1 MRASTIARANVK
13 VPTMRNLDATVCLRS
28 PEVKHLLLVED
39 DPGIARPL
47 VRALEREGF
56 EVEHLEAGEPAI
68 GRVDAGDIDLVVLD
82 LTLPD
87 LDGLDVCRQIR
98 ARHPALPIV
107 MLTAR
112 REEVDVVVGLD
123 AGADDY
129 VAKPFR
135 VAELVARL
143 RARLRVAPAA
153 VELTE
158 TDVVT
163 AGDVRI
169 ERAAHRA
176 FLGDA
181 EIELTPKEFDLLRL
195 LVIEAGRTVERTRI
209 MREVWDQHWWGPT
222 RTLDM
227 HVSALRRKLGDDPAD
242 PRRIVTVRGVG
253 FRLEPV

>member
-1 MRASTIARANVK
+1 VLSR
-13 VPTMRNLDATVCLRS
+13 
-28 PEVKHLLLVED
+28 LLLVED
-39 DPGIARPL
+39 DDAIARPL

-56 EVEHLEAGEPAI
+56 AVEHVAAGEPALD
-68 GRVDAGDIDLVVLD
+68 RVASGGIDLVVLD

-87 LDGLDVCRQIR
+87 LDGLEVSGRLR
-98 ARHPALPIV
+98 TAHPALPIV

-112 REEVDVVVGLD
+112 REEVDLVVGFD

-143 RARLRVAPAA
+143 RARLRVVPAA
-153 VELTE
+153 VQVPGA
-158 TDVVT
+158 DVLA
-163 AGDVRI
+163 AGDVRVD
-169 ERAAHRA
+169 RAAHRA
-176 FLGDA
+176 FDGETELD
-181 EIELTPKEFDLLRL
+181 LTPKEFDLLSL
-195 LVIEAGRTVERTRI
+195 LVAEAGRTVERNRI
-209 MREVWDQHWWGPT
+209 MREVWDERWWGPT

-253 FRLEPV
+253 FRLEAG

>member
-1 MRASTIARANVK
+1 MSCLQAAYAGPID
-13 VPTMRNLDATVCLRS
+13 TMKR
-28 PEVKHLLLVED
+28 LLLVED
-39 DPGIARPL
+39 DTAIARPL

-56 EVEHLEAGEPAI
+56 AVEHLEAGEPAI
-68 GRVDAGDIDLVVLD
+68 RRVDGEDIDLVVLD

-98 ARHPALPIV
+98 ANHPALPIV

-112 REEVDVVVGLD
+112 REEVDVVVGFD

-143 RARLRVAPAA
+143 RARLRVTPALEPA
-153 VELTE
+153 
-158 TDVVT
+158 DADQVT
-163 AGDVRI
+163 AGDVRVDG
-169 ERAAHRA
+169 AAHRA
-176 FLGDA
+176 FVGETELD
-181 EIELTPKEFDLLRL
+181 LTPKEFDLLQL
-195 LVIEAGRTVERTRI
+195 LVSEAGRTVERTRI
-209 MREVWDQHWWGPT
+209 MRAVWDEHWWGPT

-227 HVSALRRKLGDDPAD
+227 HVSALRRKLGDDPAN

>member
-1 MRASTIARANVK
+1 M
-13 VPTMRNLDATVCLRS
+13 CLRLDRGET
-28 PEVKHLLLVED
+28 PAARRD

-68 GRVDAGDIDLVVLD
+68 GRVTTGDIDLVVLD

-112 REEVDVVVGLD
+112 REEVDVVVGFD

-135 VAELVARL
+135 VAGTWPGCWRNCGSP
-143 RARLRVAPAA
+143 AP
-153 VELTE
+153 
-158 TDVVT
+158 
-163 AGDVRI
+163 
-169 ERAAHRA
+169 
-176 FLGDA
+176 
-181 EIELTPKEFDLLRL
+181 P
-195 LVIEAGRTVERTRI
+195 
-209 MREVWDQHWWGPT
+209 
-222 RTLDM
+222 
-227 HVSALRRKLGDDPAD
+227 SS
-242 PRRIVTVRGVG
+242 
-253 FRLEPV
+253 

>member
-1 MRASTIARANVK
+1 
-13 VPTMRNLDATVCLRS
+13 
-28 PEVKHLLLVED
+28 VKHLLLVED
-39 DPGIARPL
+39 DPAIARPL

-56 EVEHLEAGEPAI
+56 AVEHVEAGEPALE
-68 GRVDAGDIDLVVLD
+68 RVGAGGLDLVVLD

-87 LDGLDVCRQIR
+87 VDGLDVCRQIR
-98 ARHPALPIV
+98 SSHPALPIL

-112 REEVDVVVGLD
+112 REEVDVVVGFD

-143 RARLRVAPAA
+143 RARLRVAATDGEPADA
-153 VELTE
+153 
-158 TDVVT
+158 DVVT

-169 ERAAHRA
+169 DGAAHRA
-176 FLGDA
+176 FLGQA
-181 EIELTPKEFDLLRL
+181 ELELTPKEFDLLSL
-195 LVIEAGRTVERTRI
+195 LAAEAGRTVPRARI
-209 MREVWDQHWWGPT
+209 MREVWDEHWWGST

-227 HVSALRRKLGDDPAD
+227 HVSALRRKLGDDPAN

-253 FRLEPV
+253 FRLEPD

>member
-1 MRASTIARANVK
+1 MSCLQAAYAGPID
-13 VPTMRNLDATVCLRS
+13 TMKR
-28 PEVKHLLLVED
+28 LLLVED
-39 DPGIARPL
+39 DTAIARPL

-56 EVEHLEAGEPAI
+56 AVEHLEAGEPAI
-68 GRVDAGDIDLVVLD
+68 RRVDGKDIDLVVLD

-87 LDGLDVCRQIR
+87 VDGLDVCRQIR
-98 ARHPALPIV
+98 ANHPALPIV

-112 REEVDVVVGLD
+112 REEVDVVVGFD

-153 VELTE
+153 VEPA
-158 TDVVT
+158 DADRVT
-163 AGDVRI
+163 AGDVRVDH
-169 ERAAHRA
+169 AAHRA
-176 FLGDA
+176 FVGETELD
-181 EIELTPKEFDLLRL
+181 LTPKEFDLLHL
-195 LVIEAGRTVERTRI
+195 LVSEAGRTVERTRI
-209 MREVWDQHWWGPT
+209 MRAVWDEHWWGPT

-227 HVSALRRKLGDDPAD
+227 HVSALRRKLGDDPAN

>member
-1 MRASTIARANVK
+1 MSCLQAAYAGPID
-13 VPTMRNLDATVCLRS
+13 TMKR
-28 PEVKHLLLVED
+28 LLLVED
-39 DPGIARPL
+39 DTAIARPL

-56 EVEHLEAGEPAI
+56 AVEHLEAGEPAI
-68 GRVDAGDIDLVVLD
+68 RRVDGEDIDLVVLD

-98 ARHPALPIV
+98 ANHPALPIV

-112 REEVDVVVGLD
+112 REEVDVVVGFD

-143 RARLRVAPAA
+143 RARLRVTPALEPA
-153 VELTE
+153 
-158 TDVVT
+158 DADQVT
-163 AGDVRI
+163 AGDVRVD
-169 ERAAHRA
+169 RAAHRA
-176 FLGDA
+176 FVGETELD
-181 EIELTPKEFDLLRL
+181 LTPKEFDLLQL
-195 LVIEAGRTVERTRI
+195 LVSEAGRTVERIRI
-209 MREVWDQHWWGPT
+209 MRAVWDEHWWGPT

-227 HVSALRRKLGDDPAD
+227 HVSALRRKLGDDPAN

>member
-1 MRASTIARANVK
+1 MTR
-13 VPTMRNLDATVCLRS
+13 
-28 PEVKHLLLVED
+28 LLLVED
-39 DPGIARPL
+39 DTGIARPL

-56 EVEHLEAGEPAI
+56 VVEHLETGEPAI
-68 GRVDAGDIDLVVLD
+68 ERVDAGDIDLLVLD

-98 ARHPALPIV
+98 GNHPALPIV

-112 REEVDVVVGLD
+112 REEVDVVVGFD

-143 RARLRVAPAA
+143 QARLRVTATAA
-153 VELTE
+153 ELA
-158 TDVVT
+158 DAGHVT
-163 AGDVRI
+163 AGDVRVD
-169 ERAAHRA
+169 RAAHRA
-176 FLGDA
+176 FLAGA
-181 EIELTPKEFDLLRL
+181 ELDLTPKEFDLLHL
-195 LVIEAGRTVERTRI
+195 LVSEAGRTVERGRI
-209 MREVWDQHWWGPT
+209 MREVWDEHWWGPT

-227 HVSALRRKLGDDPAD
+227 HVSALRRKLGDDPAN

>member
-1 MRASTIARANVK
+1 
-13 VPTMRNLDATVCLRS
+13 VCLRS
-28 PEVKHLLLVED
+28 TEVKRLLLVED

-68 GRVDAGDIDLVVLD
+68 GRVTTGDIDLVVLD

-112 REEVDVVVGLD
+112 REEVDVVVGFD

-176 FLGDA
+176 FLGGA
-181 EIELTPKEFDLLRL
+181 ELELTPKEFDLLRL
-195 LVIEAGRTVERTRI
+195 LVTEAGRTVERTRI
-209 MREVWDQHWWGPT
+209 MREVWDQHWWGST

-227 HVSALRRKLGDDPAD
+227 HVSALRRKLGDDPGD

-253 FRLEPV
+253 FRLEPG

>member
-1 MRASTIARANVK
+1 MNR
-13 VPTMRNLDATVCLRS
+13 
-28 PEVKHLLLVED
+28 LLLVED
-39 DPGIARPL
+39 DQAIARPL
-47 VRALEREGF
+47 LRALEREGF
-56 EVEHLEAGEPAI
+56 AVEHVEAGEPAI
-68 GRVDAGDIDLVVLD
+68 ARVHAGGIDLVVLD

-87 LDGLDVCRQIR
+87 VDGLDVCRQIR
-98 ARHPALPIV
+98 SSHPALPIL

-143 RARLRVAPAA
+143 RARLRVASDANAA
-153 VELTE
+153 AGDA
-158 TDVVT
+158 DVVT

-169 ERAAHRA
+169 DRAAHRA
-176 FLGDA
+176 FLGEA
-181 EIELTPKEFDLLRL
+181 ELELTPKEFDLLSL
-195 LVIEAGRTVERTRI
+195 LVGEAGRTVARTRI
-209 MREVWDQHWWGPT
+209 MRDVWDEHWWGST

-227 HVSALRRKLGDDPAD
+227 HVSALRRKLGDNPAD

-253 FRLEPV
+253 FRLEPG